1 MNREDKQKA
10 IESLK
15 RNIKTNK
22 AFIKQYKQEIKQL
35 EYSEIIN
42 TVSIEEGDY
51 TEAQL
56 KDALLMFNN

>member
-35 EYSEIIN
+35 EDSEIIN
-42 TVSIEEGDY
+42 TVRIEEGDY